1 MSVDAFIQIVNG
13 VGFPIAACIGM
24 AVFIVWDRKNR
35 TKETNALYNT
45 LKASLDNNT
54 ATLNK
59 LVELMEA
66 KQHE

>member
-1 MSVDAFIQIVNG
+1 MSVDTFIQIVNG
-13 VGFPIAACIGM
+13 VGLPIAACIGM

-35 TKETNALYNT
+35 MKETNTLYNT

-59 LVELMEA
+59 LVELMEG
-66 KQHE
+66 KQNE

>member
-1 MSVDAFIQIVNG
+1 MSVDTFIQIVNG

-35 TKETNALYNT
+35 AKETNTLYST

-59 LVELMEA
+59 LVELLEA
-66 KQHE
+66 KQNE

>member
-1 MSVDAFIQIVNG
+1 MSVDTFIQIVNG

-35 TKETNALYNT
+35 TKETNTLYNT

-54 ATLNK
+54 ATLSK

-66 KQHE
+66 KQNE

>member
-1 MSVDAFIQIVNG
+1 MSVDTFIQIVNG

-35 TKETNALYNT
+35 TKENNTLYSTLKEKLYN
-45 LKASLDNNT
+45 KT

-66 KQHE
+66 KQNE

>member
-1 MSVDAFIQIVNG
+1 MSVDTFIQIVNG
-13 VGFPIAACIGM
+13 VGFPIAACICM

-35 TKETNALYNT
+35 TKETNTLYNT

-66 KQHE
+66 KQNE

>member
-35 TKETNALYNT
+35 TKETNTLYNT

>member
-1 MSVDAFIQIVNG
+1 MSVDTFIQIVNG

-35 TKETNALYNT
+35 TKETNTLYNT

-66 KQHE
+66 QQNE

>member
-1 MSVDAFIQIVNG
+1 MSVDTFIQIVNG

-24 AVFIVWDRKNR
+24 AFFIVWDRKTR
-35 TKETNALYNT
+35 TKETNTLYST

-66 KQHE
+66 KQNE

>member
-1 MSVDAFIQIVNG
+1 MSVDTFIQIVNG

-24 AVFIVWDRKNR
+24 AFFIVWDRKNR
-35 TKETNALYNT
+35 AKETNTLYNT

-54 ATLNK
+54 TTLNK

-66 KQHE
+66 KQNE

>member
-1 MSVDAFIQIVNG
+1 MSVDTFIQIVNG

-35 TKETNALYNT
+35 TKETATLYNT

-66 KQHE
+66 KQNE

>member
-1 MSVDAFIQIVNG
+1 MSVDTFIQIVNG

-35 TKETNALYNT
+35 TKETNTLYNT

-66 KQHE
+66 NQNE

>member
-1 MSVDAFIQIVNG
+1 MSVDTFIQIVNG

-35 TKETNALYNT
+35 TKETNTLYNT

-59 LVELMEA
+59 LVELMED
-66 KQHE
+66 KQNE

>member
-1 MSVDAFIQIVNG
+1 MSVDTFIQIVNG

-35 TKETNALYNT
+35 MKETNTLYNT

-59 LVELMEA
+59 LVELMEG
-66 KQHE
+66 KQNE

>member
-1 MSVDAFIQIVNG
+1 MSVDTFIQIVNG

-35 TKETNALYNT
+35 TKETNSLYGT

-66 KQHE
+66 KQNE

>member
-1 MSVDAFIQIVNG
+1 MSIDTFIQIVNG

-24 AVFIVWDRKNR
+24 SVFIVWDRKNR
-35 TKETNALYNT
+35 TKETNTLYNT

-66 KQHE
+66 KQNE